1 MIDTKD
7 QEAIKNAILD
17 IVGKKGEIDT
27 EELAKELKVDRQ
39 VIVGACKSLEIK
51 EIISLEQKEI
61 KEIVLTED
69 GKNILEKGSPDLQLF
84 KELKANGAQ
93 TKKALQDKLGKT
105 ICWSIF

>member
-61 KEIVLTED
+61 KEEELVLTEPVTMEI
-69 GKNILEKGSPDLQLF
+69 KSSDLNEGF
-84 KELKANGAQ
+84 FSSKKE
-93 TKKALQDKLGKT
+93 DKDDF
-105 ICWSIF
+105 SF